1 MSLANFTCS
10 AMDCLGLVGCLIV
23 DTVEASS
30 GSEVAGASCAG
41 SGLVVAGIAV
51 GFAVACSAV
60 A

>member
-1 MSLANFTCS
+1 
-10 AMDCLGLVGCLIV
+10 MDCLGLVGCIIV